1 MKYHSATIGE
11 LLSRLNQDIF
21 IPGIQRPYVWEPE
34 QIIKLFDSLM
44 RGYPINSFLFWE
56 LQPQNYGDWDIYRFV
71 TRFRQG
77 DIHNE
82 PAQAPTDRPV
92 VLVLDGQQ
100 RLTSMLI
107 GLMGSYSMRVK
118 SARRANKASW
128 FEDALYLDLL
138 QVPADAEKIDAE
150 AAAGIEA
157 YYGFKFFDA
166 EKPPKPSAE
175 HIWFRV
181 SQIMRISTPDQ
192 LDAAI
197 EQEIQVHEGMGPN
210 ARRAIRQ
217 NLSRLHNV
225 VWREDCIAY
234 YMERDQSYD
243 KVLDIFIRAN
253 DGGVKLSKS
262 DMLMSMVTLRWE
274 KTHAREVTEQLTYHL
289 RATLQQEN
297 KFDRDFLLRAGLFF
311 NDLDFAFNIG
321 NFTPRNIATIE
332 ATWTAVS
339 EALRRAAELL
349 RQVRITGSHLT
360 GHNALMLVACYLYKL
375 NIGMPIERWEIL
387 PADAE
392 RVRRW
397 LVSVLFHNVLSGTAN
412 VTMELFRNVLNDHLK
427 SEAGFP
433 AQTLVDRMTLRG
445 RVMKFDDAA
454 VERFVRLEG
463 KGRLGEPC
471 LSLLYDR
478 TDWAAEPWVLVSVVH
493 SHRVIEERLLSVGV
507 PEAEVRTFGSWVGR
521 IANCVLLTQAEAREH
536 HQMDFEDWV
545 TTRGDAWLERHL
557 LPIDLSLYHERC
569 FLDFIK
575 ARTALIARR
584 LTMLFDEPAVASE
597 TVAAA

>member
-82 PAQAPTDRPV
+82 PAQPPTDRPI

-107 GLMGSYSMRVK
+107 GLVGSYSMRVK
-118 SARRANKASW
+118 SARKANKASW

-138 QVPADAEKIDAE
+138 QVPADAEDVDDD
-150 AAAGIEA
+150 AAAVRDA
-157 YYGFKFFDA
+157 YYGLKLFDA

-181 SQIMRISTPDQ
+181 SQIMRLHTPDQ

-197 EQEIQVHEGMGPN
+197 EPEIQSHEEMGAN

-217 NLSRLHNV
+217 NLSRLHSV

-234 YMERDQSYD
+234 YMERDQRYD

-253 DGGVKLSKS
+253 DGGVKFSKS

-274 KTHAREVTEQLTYHL
+274 KTHAREATERLTYHL
-289 RATLQQEN
+289 RDALQQEN

-311 NDLDFAFNIG
+311 NDLDFAFKIG
-321 NFTPRNIATIE
+321 NFTPRNIAIIE
-332 ATWTAVS
+332 ATWPALD

-349 RQVRITGSHLT
+349 RRARITGGHLT
-360 GHNALMLVACYLYKL
+360 GHNALMLVACYVYKL
-375 NIGMPIERWEIL
+375 NHGLPAERWEIL
-387 PADAE
+387 PPDAE
-392 RVRRW
+392 RLRRW
-397 LVSVLFHNVLSGTAN
+397 IISVLFHNVLSGTAD
-412 VTMELFRNVLNDHLK
+412 VTMNLFRQVLSDHLK
-427 SEAGFP
+427 NEASFP
-433 AQTLVDRMTLRG
+433 ARALVERMTLRG
-445 RVMKFDDAA
+445 RVMKFDASA
-454 VERFVRLEG
+454 IARFVDLDSKSRL
-463 KGRLGEPC
+463 LEPC

-478 TDWAAEPWVLVSVVH
+478 TDWSAEPWVLVAVVP
-493 SHRVIEERLLSVGV
+493 SRRLLEDRLLEVGV
-507 PEAEVRTFGSWVGR
+507 PEAEVQTFQRWKGR
-521 IANCVLLTQAEAREH
+521 VANFTLMTQAESREY
-536 HQMDFEDWV
+536 HQLDFEDWV
-545 TTRGDAWLERHL
+545 TSRTDAWLNEHL
-557 LPIDLSLYHERC
+557 LPTDFALYHERC

-575 ARTALIARR
+575 ARTALIGQR
-584 LTMLFDEPAVASE
+584 LTMLFDEPAVAPE
-597 TVAAA
+597 TAAVA